1 MRTGDDGYRERRVY
15 RWLVGG
21 ANLAVTVMLAYGV
34 ARYVDLIVPRYG
46 HRFSYVAILM
56 AAVACW
62 TGARGIIVLVGR
74 RSGHR

>member
-1 MRTGDDGYRERRVY
+1 LRTRDDGYGGRRIY

-21 ANLAVTVMLAYGV
+21 ANLAVTLMLAYGV
-34 ARYVDLIVPRYG
+34 FRYLDLIVPRYG

-62 TGARGIIVLVGR
+62 TAARGIIVLAGR
-74 RSGHR
+74 RSGER

>member
-1 MRTGDDGYRERRVY
+1 MQASGHRPREQRFY

-21 ANLAVTVMLAYGV
+21 ANLAATLMLAYGV
-34 ARYVDLIVPRYG
+34 FRYLELIVPRYG

-74 RSGHR
+74 RSGHG

>member
-1 MRTGDDGYRERRVY
+1 VRTRDHRSREQRLY

-21 ANLAVTVMLAYGV
+21 ANLVVTLMLAYGIV
-34 ARYVDLIVPRYG
+34 RYLDLIVPRYG

-62 TGARGIIVLVGR
+62 TAARGIIVLAGR
-74 RSGHR
+74 RSEHR

>member
-1 MRTGDDGYRERRVY
+1 MRTRDRGSREQRFY
-15 RWLVGG
+15 RWLVGS
-21 ANLAVTVMLAYGV
+21 ANLAVTLMLAYGV
-34 ARYVDLIVPRYG
+34 LRYLDLIVPRYG

-74 RSGHR
+74 PSGHR